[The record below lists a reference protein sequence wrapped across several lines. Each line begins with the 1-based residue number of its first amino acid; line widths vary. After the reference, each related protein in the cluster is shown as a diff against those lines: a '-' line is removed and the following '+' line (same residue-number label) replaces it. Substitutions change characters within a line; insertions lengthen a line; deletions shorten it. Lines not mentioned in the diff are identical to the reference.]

1 MPEINLREF
10 RGFLDDTF
18 RRYLFTLNFL
28 PDNERELREAF
39 RAELRGK
46 QVFSRD
52 PLLSVIPSYRPKTSI
67 SELMSRLDPP
77 VLHPALAALQVG
89 GFDPGRALYD
99 HQAKSIELLQR
110 RRNVIVATGTGSGK
124 TECFLLPALDDAL
137 RNPGPG
143 VRAIVIYPLN
153 ALANDQ
159 LDRLRKLLRGLCQ
172 ITFGRYTGDTKWN
185 EEDAPEEQRR
195 AVLRPN
201 ERFSRHE
208 IRANPPHVLL
218 TNFAMLEYLLLRP
231 QDSDIFRE
239 QRLRY
244 VILDEAHTYS
254 GAQGIDVS
262 LLMRRLREA
271 FPACELQFI
280 LTSATMGRDVHEIA
294 DFGRK
299 LTGGVYSEEDVI
311 LGAPVTSFSS
321 ELLPPVPLRNYV
333 ATVPDEEAL
342 TRRLQALDDRGAV
355 GDLASQSPIPVP
367 TSAAHERSVGGFL
380 CAWLRAN
387 QELQRLHVLAS
398 SRPVSLEEA
407 ALELWNTDSPDAL
420 RVCEWL
426 IALGARAVV
435 DPELSPPLLPARYH
449 FFFRGLRGASVCL
462 SPVCTD
468 RSSHPLTGWSK
479 LILDDPPNCPT
490 CGAGLLPLLT
500 CVHCGTPF
508 LRVAEV
514 DQKWQGIEPGV
525 SVPIHLLTWTRDTE
539 EEDDESEG
547 EEVELSRP
555 AELCLR
561 CHALTLGGQ
570 VSLSCCDRPER
581 ITLRVVLTR
590 RADGLL
596 SRCPICAG
604 RAQPFPTVLRD
615 FATGED
621 AATAVLG
628 EAVLRALPP
637 EACDRPAD
645 GRRLLCFSD
654 SRQRAA
660 YFAPYLG
667 RTTAE
672 TQYMKPLLDAIRI
685 AAERT
690 GGGASLD
697 EIAEAFWDNIR
708 RQNFVV
714 IRVPIGDSGEFSS
727 VIKRSRSLLPADKRA
742 LRRECLISLFQHF
755 TASPRNRQ
763 NLPGLALGHLEFA
776 WTDDDRDVFPRRLP
790 WLFEDGWAAG
800 DAVLQ
805 WCLRLFAWRRALI
818 FPEGIRLRQV
828 GAGPESATFHYS
840 SRGATQG
847 RQLHRWNPY
856 CATIMRDLVI
866 RRSPQA
872 EIVARFLDL
881 DKTSTGAEA
890 KIYESL
896 DAIWEAFRDLG
907 VTESV
912 YPNEFQLNWERL
924 LVSPRGTWF
933 ACNRCGMM
941 TVHPVRNAC
950 VMPGCGGPLTR
961 VSADDIHSR
970 FSDHHWYQRYTQTPA
985 LTAEVRE
992 HTAQLTNS
1000 VGADYQHKFMVGS
1013 LNVLSSSTTFELGVD
1028 VGQLKAVFLRNVPP
1042 TAANYTQRAGRAG
1055 RRREGAAFAITYSRS
1070 TPHDQTHF
1078 YSPSNIVQGEVP
1090 VPRITLANQKLTQ
1103 RHINSF
1109 LLGAF
1114 LRSAESHI
1122 TGDQITVGQ
1131 FFLEPTS
1138 DQSPASHFGNWIQ
1151 SQPDLMTPLSRIIS
1165 PDANLTPA
1173 TGLQESISELQNA
1186 RQLLTDR
1193 LLAYERQ
1200 KQEAEEQLAVA
1211 AGRERY
1217 AALRN
1222 IDSADRLIN
1231 ELRNKERLIDFLAS
1245 EPHWLPSYAFPQD
1258 VVKLLVRQD
1267 NRSETLRLERD
1278 LEYGIAEYAPGS
1290 EIIANGWTLVSGG
1303 IDLQN
1308 RELEVRFYRVCS
1320 ACNRVDRAGQPTE
1333 IPRQCPTCGTMP
1345 TGPRARVM
1353 KYIIPRGFTTLIDDV
1368 IEDVR
1373 LYRLKPPPNSEVF
1386 LVEGAQ
1392 PDTFQRH
1399 AEVLGI
1405 TLGYRSDG
1413 QLFRANS
1420 GPKGGHFSICRIC
1433 GHAKRSIGTHMK
1445 PWGPS
1450 CNGGKITADLVCEFR
1465 TDTLQIRFD
1474 GVRPAPPPVNDRSF
1488 WLSLQTAFIAAAA
1501 DALVIPRRDLDGTY
1515 RSQGEGSLAA
1525 ELVIYD
1531 RVPGGAGYVGRMR
1544 QELLRILG
1552 MTLQRVRDCPNP
1564 ACEPSGSC
1572 YACLRTY
1579 ANQFTWDLLCRNRIA
1594 EWLSSI
1600 LGRAAVAQPS
1610 SR

>member
-1 MPEINLREF
+1 MAEINLREF
-10 RGFLDDTF
+10 RGSLEDTF

-28 PDNERELREAF
+28 PDSEYELREAF
-39 RAELRGK
+39 RTALRGK

-52 PLLSVIPSYRPKTSI
+52 PLLSVIPSYRPGASI
-67 SELMSRLDPP
+67 AELVVRSAPAS
-77 VLHPALAALQVG
+77 LHPGLVALSAG
-89 GFDPGRALYD
+89 GFDPRRTLYD
-99 HQAKSIELLQR
+99 HQVRSIELAQR

-124 TECFLLPALDDAL
+124 TECFLLPVLDDAL

-143 VRAIVIYPLN
+143 VRAIVIYPMN

-159 LDRLRKLLRGLCQ
+159 LDRLRKLLRGLPE
-172 ITFGRYTGDTKWN
+172 ITFGRYTGDTKWHA
-185 EEDAPEEQRR
+185 EDAPEEQRR

-201 ERFSRHE
+201 ERFSRHD
-208 IRANPPHVLL
+208 IRSNPPHILL

-231 QDSDIFRE
+231 QDSDIFRQ

-244 VILDEAHTYS
+244 VILDEAHSYS

-271 FPACELQFI
+271 FPGCDLQFI

-299 LTGGVYSEEDVI
+299 LTGGAYSEEDVI
-311 LGAPVTSFSS
+311 LGAPVTGFTS
-321 ELLPPVPLRNYV
+321 ELRPPIPLRNYV

-342 TRRLQALDDRGAV
+342 SRWLQVLDDREAV
-355 GDLASQSPIPVP
+355 GDLASRSPISVP
-367 TSAAHERSVGGFL
+367 ASAAHEPSVGGFL
-380 CAWLRAN
+380 CSWLRAN

-398 SRPVSLEEA
+398 SRPVNLEEA
-407 ALELWNTDSPDAL
+407 ARELWDTDAPDAL

-426 IALGARAVV
+426 VALGARAVV
-435 DPELSPPLLPARYH
+435 DAELSPPLLPARYH

-462 SPVCTD
+462 SPGCPD
-468 RSSHPLTGWSK
+468 RSLHPSTAWSK
-479 LILDDPPNCPT
+479 LILDDPPSCPT

-508 LRVAEV
+508 LRIAEV

-525 SVPIHLLTWTRDTE
+525 SVPIHLLTWTRDME

-561 CHALTLGGQ
+561 CHALSLGGQ
-570 VSLSCCDRPER
+570 LSLSCCDRPER
-581 ITLRVVLTR
+581 ITLRVVITKK
-590 RADGLL
+590 ADGLL

-621 AATAVLG
+621 AATAVLA
-628 EAVLRALPP
+628 EATLRALPA
-637 EACDRPAD
+637 EASDRPAD

-685 AAERT
+685 AAGRA
-690 GGGASLD
+690 GGSGASLD
-697 EIAEAFWDNIR
+697 EIADVFWDNIR
-708 RQNFVV
+708 RQNYVV
-714 IRVPIGDSGEFSS
+714 IREPLGDSGEFSS

-763 NLPGLALGHLEFA
+763 NLPGLALGFLEFA
-776 WTDDDRDVFPRRLP
+776 WTDEDRDVLSQRLP

-800 DAVLQ
+800 DAVMQ
-805 WCLRLFAWRRALI
+805 WCLRIFAWRRALI
-818 FPEGIRLRQV
+818 FPEGIRLRQI
-828 GAGPESATFHYS
+828 GAGPETATFHYS
-840 SRGATQG
+840 SRGAIQG
-847 RQLHRWNPY
+847 RQVHRWNPY
-856 CATIMRDLVI
+856 CATVMRELVI

-872 EIVARFLDL
+872 EVVARFLGL
-881 DKTSTGAEA
+881 DKTAAGAEA
-890 KIYESL
+890 KISESL
-896 DAIWEAFRDLG
+896 DAIWTAFRDLRIA
-907 VTESV
+907 ESV
-912 YPNEFQLNWERL
+912 HPNEFQLSWERL
-924 LVSPRGTWF
+924 LVSPGGNWF
-933 ACNRCGMM
+933 ACTRCGTM
-941 TVHPVRNAC
+941 TVHSVRNAC
-950 VMPGCGGPLTR
+950 VMPGCGGRLAHL
-961 VSADDIHSR
+961 SADDIGAR
-970 FSDHHWYQRYTQTPA
+970 FGDHHWYERYTQTAA
-985 LTAEVRE
+985 LPVEVRE

-1000 VGADYQHKFMVGS
+1000 VGADYQHQFMTGNI
-1013 LNVLSSSTTFELGVD
+1013 NVLSSSTTFELGVD

-1070 TPHDQTHF
+1070 TPHDQAHF
-1078 YSPSNIVQGEVP
+1078 YSPSDIVQGAVP

-1114 LRSAESHI
+1114 LRSPQSQI

-1131 FFLEPTS
+1131 FFLEPTP
-1138 DQSPASHFGNWIQ
+1138 DRSPISRFAPWIQ
-1151 SQPDLMTPLSRIIS
+1151 SQKPNLLTPLTHIIS
-1165 PDANLTPA
+1165 PDAHLTPA
-1173 TGLQESISELQNA
+1173 ISLQESISELQNA
-1186 RQLLTDR
+1186 RELLTDR
-1193 LLAYERQ
+1193 LAAYERQ
-1200 KQEAEEQLAVA
+1200 RQEAQAQLAA
-1211 AGRERY
+1211 ASGRDRY

-1222 IDSADRLIN
+1222 IDSADRLIS

-1290 EIIANGWTLVSGG
+1290 EVIANGWTLVSGG

-1320 ACNRVDRAGQPTE
+1320 ACNRVERATQATD
-1333 IPRQCPTCGTMP
+1333 IPRQCPTCGTIP
-1345 TGPRARVM
+1345 SGPRARVM

-1392 PDTFQRH
+1392 PETFQPH
-1399 AEVLGI
+1399 PELPGI

-1420 GPKGGHFSICRIC
+1420 GPKGGHFGICRIC
-1433 GHAKRSIGTHMK
+1433 GHAKRSTGTHKK
-1445 PWGPS
+1445 PWGPD

-1474 GVRPAPPPVNDRSF
+1474 GVRPVPPPVNDRSF
-1488 WLSLQTAFIAAAA
+1488 WFSLQTAFIAAAA
-1501 DALVIPRRDLDGTY
+1501 DTLVIPRRDLDGTY
-1515 RSQGEGSLAA
+1515 RSQGEGSQAA

-1544 QELLRILG
+1544 QELPRILG
-1552 MTLQRVRDCPNP
+1552 MTLERVRNCPNP
-1564 ACEPSGSC
+1564 ACEPAGSC

-1579 ANQFTWDLLCRNRIA
+1579 GNQFNWDLLRRDRLA

-1600 LGRAAVAQPS
+1600 LGRRAITDP
-1610 SR
+1610 